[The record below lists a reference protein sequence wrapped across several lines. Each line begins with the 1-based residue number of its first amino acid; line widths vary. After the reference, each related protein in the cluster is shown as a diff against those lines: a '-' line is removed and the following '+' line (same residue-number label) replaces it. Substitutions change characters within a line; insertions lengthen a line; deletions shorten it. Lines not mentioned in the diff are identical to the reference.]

1 MKAYNCKTKD
11 EAVRLLQY
19 WKKKG
24 FKWVSGD
31 SLDGVYGYS
40 PETYYFINLENKEVT
55 YGNLEIVRH
64 FGFDIVNSIPSD
76 LIHPEFELE
85 FKKLF
90 RLNRMP
96 ESLTESQIDKMKE
109 LKVDTLWMIKSRY
122 KKRSIFQ
129 KTSTFK

>member
-1 MKAYNCKTKD
+1 MKAYYCKTKD

-24 FKWVSGD
+24 FKWASGG
-31 SLDGVYGYS
+31 SLDRVYGYT
-40 PETYYFINLENKEVT
+40 PETYYCIDLENKEVT
-55 YGNLEIVRH
+55 YGNLEIVKH

-109 LKVDTLWMIKSRY
+109 LKVDKSWMIK
-122 KKRSIFQ
+122 
-129 KTSTFK
+129 